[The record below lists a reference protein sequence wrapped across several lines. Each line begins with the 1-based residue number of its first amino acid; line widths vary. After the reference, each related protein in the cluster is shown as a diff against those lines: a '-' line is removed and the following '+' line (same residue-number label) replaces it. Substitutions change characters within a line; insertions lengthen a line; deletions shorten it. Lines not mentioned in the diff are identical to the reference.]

1 MNEQHFFMR
10 FLLHGSSKVA
20 ETVTALQFCGIHRLV
35 CMLHQAF
42 HVGSILGIGD
52 NADTGGNI
60 MIDLTVTKIKRFVQF
75 LNNLSGKRFSL
86 QMILCRIR
94 YYNCKFV
101 STQTRDRIK
110 LVDT

>member
-1 MNEQHFFMR
+1 MR

-20 ETVTALQFCGIHRLV
+20 ETVTTLQFCCIHRLV

-42 HVGSILGIGD
+42 HVSSVLGIRD
-52 NADTGGNI
+52 DADTGGNK

-75 LNNLSGKRFSL
+75 LNNLPGKRFSL

-94 YYNCKFV
+94 YNNRKLV
-101 STQTRDRIK
+101 STQTRDRIG
-110 LVDT
+110 LIDA